1 MKKQYF
7 IISAIACMTAI
18 FSVKAQNTPID
29 DILKGFSSREGITIV
44 SMGEPQLKSMFTPP
58 KILTMKEEHLFLRSI
73 GDKTPTYYS
82 SVTISRKD
90 IPKNMIEN
98 TISLLMNY
106 EKFMEINKEG
116 ADVLVY
122 LSNYDEVMVLR
133 QQTGFFSAIYLAGL
147 IDLSQVDMYL
157 QVIKQSLD
165 SRYKTTSS
173 TTTTTTTRNA
183 DNFIRRVP
191 ISSPP
196 SDEEIKAILKIY
208 EEKFKMG
215 QISQEEML
223 KFKWQFTPLSDEEI
237 NSLLKIN
244 EERFKMGRISET
256 EMLAKK
262 RQIEEMKKR

>member
-7 IISAIACMTAI
+7 IIPAIACMTAI
-18 FSVKAQNTPID
+18 FSVHAQNTPFD
-29 DILKGFSSREGITIV
+29 DILKRFSSREGITIV
-44 SMGEPQLKSMFTPP
+44 SMGEQQLKSMFTPP
-58 KILTMKEEHLFLRSI
+58 QIITMKEENLFLRKI

-90 IPKNMIEN
+90 IPKYMLEN
-98 TISLLMNY
+98 TISSLMKSGY
-106 EKFMEINKEG
+106 EKSMEINKED

-122 LSNYDEVMVLR
+122 LSNFDNRYQQNFGEVMVLR
-133 QQTGFFSAIYLAGL
+133 QQNGFFSAIYLAGH

-173 TTTTTTTRNA
+173 ITTIDD
-183 DNFIRRVP
+183 DNRF
-191 ISSPP
+191 P
-196 SDEEIKAILKIY
+196 SLGVEEIKALLKRN
-208 EEKFKMG
+208 EEKYKMG
-215 QISQEEML
+215 QIGQEEML
-223 KFKWQFTPLSDEEI
+223 KLKWQYTPLSDEEI

-256 EMLAKK
+256 EMLAQK
-262 RQIEEMKKR
+262 RKIEEMKKR